1 MEKGAAKLPRT
12 NGFSGR
18 AIRKFGPKPLNLR
31 KLFWCRLRDLNPRPT
46 VYKAPIG
53 SSVGLYFN
61 HLQRL
66 PALSPGPPRHNYGT
80 PNLGSAHSRHRGIAH
95 RS

>member
-1 MEKGAAKLPRT
+1 MVATGKRVYLIDFIWKL
-12 NGFSGR
+12 
-18 AIRKFGPKPLNLR
+18 
-31 KLFWCRLRDLNPRPT
+31 CRLRDLNPRPT

-80 PNLGSAHSRHRGIAH
+80 PNLGSAHSRHRDVRIVH
-95 RS
+95 NMISPPVFS